1 MLKVTGVLLNLGIL
15 IYLGFKALSCLSPQ
29 ELIGLNFTQNP
40 LFLSL
45 VGVLALFIVVRN

>member
-1 MLKVTGVLLNLGIL
+1 MLKLTAVILNLGIS
-15 IYLGFKALSCLSPQ
+15 IYLGFKALSCLSSQ
-29 ELIGLNFTQNP
+29 DIIGSNFTQNP